1 MSKFL
6 GPYQDRIYAIF
17 RFVAG
22 FLFACHGA
30 QKLFGFFARPDA
42 SPMELNPVMAV
53 GGVIELVGG
62 ILVAV
67 GFLASWAAFLA
78 SGEMAVAYFWMH
90 QPNGTLPIQNGGEAA
105 ALYAFIFLYIAAKGS
120 GRWSV
125 ASAMKNPNL
134 S

>member
-1 MSKFL
+1 
-6 GPYQDRIYAIF
+6 
-17 RFVAG
+17 
-22 FLFACHGA
+22 
-30 QKLFGFFARPDA
+30 
-42 SPMELNPVMAV
+42 MELNAV
-53 GGVIELVGG
+53 TTVAGVIELVGG

-78 SGEMAVAYFWMH
+78 SGEMAVAYFWKH
-90 QPNGTLPIQNGGEAA
+90 QPNGALPIQNGGEAA

-125 ASAMKNPNL
+125 ASAMKDPNL